1 MSRVLVS
8 FLGIGV
14 SNSHRYDEVTYN
26 IEGKTCKK
34 TTLIAEAITKYYGI
48 DKLILVGT
56 PKSMWEEVYQIK
68 FINGSY
74 QIFENISEPQQG
86 EVVTPKSYIAHRIDG
101 VTKLK
106 FNQIYTPKGDK
117 ECCLDM
123 KVLTLDRVVFV
134 GFEK

>member
-1 MSRVLVS
+1 METTDFINKINNKPLTGY
-8 FLGIGV
+8 LWL
-14 SNSHRYDEVTYN
+14 SNESSPSQKRIYDNAAIDTSVFDCENPFVA
-26 IEGKTCKK
+26 EG
-34 TTLIAEAITKYYGI
+34 LLYDNHA
-48 DKLILVGT
+48 KL
-56 PKSMWEEVYQIK
+56 SYQIK